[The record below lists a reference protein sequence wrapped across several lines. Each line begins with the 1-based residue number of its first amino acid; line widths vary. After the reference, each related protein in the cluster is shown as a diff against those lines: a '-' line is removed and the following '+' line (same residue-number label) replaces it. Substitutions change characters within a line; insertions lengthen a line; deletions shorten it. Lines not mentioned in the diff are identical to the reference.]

1 MVEPNQLSGFSIFAD
16 MPSEIIAAIARNATL
31 KSYKTGVVLFEEG
44 DMATELYGLLEGEV
58 ALSVLFRDRVLKA
71 EVRHE
76 EYVHKRVEII
86 EKEMVFETVAPGEIF
101 AWSALIAP
109 HQLTSTATCTEPIQ
123 LIALPVDALEA
134 IFERAPQAGA
144 VFMKRLAEVIAQRL
158 RHRTDKLI
166 ESWYQAFGEERL

>member
-109 HQLTSTATCTEPIQ
+109 HQLTSTATCTESTQ
-123 LIALPVDALEA
+123 LIALPVDALDA
-134 IFERAPQAGA
+134 IFERAPQAGV

>member
-1 MVEPNQLSGFSIFAD
+1 MVEPNQLSGFSILAD
-16 MPSEIIAAIARNATL
+16 MPLEIIAEIARNAEIKTF
-31 KSYKTGVVLFEEG
+31 KTGAVLFEEG

-58 ALSVLFRDRVLKA
+58 ELSLLFRDRVLKA

-86 EKEMVFETVAPGEIF
+86 EQEMVFETVAPGEIF

-109 HQLTSTATCTEPIQ
+109 HQLTSTAMCTEPTR
-123 LIALPVDALEA
+123 LMVLPADALEA
-134 IFERAPQAGA
+134 VFERTPRAGA

>member
-1 MVEPNQLSGFSIFAD
+1 MVEPNQLSGFSIVAD
-16 MPSEIIAAIARNATL
+16 MPSEIIAEIARNATL
-31 KSYKTGVVLFEEG
+31 KSFKTGVVLFEEG

-76 EYVHKRVEII
+76 QYVHKRVEII

-109 HQLTSTATCTEPIQ
+109 HQLTSTATCTAPTQ
-123 LIALPVDALEA
+123 LIALPADALET

-144 VFMKRLAEVIAQRL
+144 LFMKRLAEVIAQRL

-166 ESWYQAFGEERL
+166 ESWYQAFGDERL

>member
-1 MVEPNQLSGFSIFAD
+1 MVEANQLSGFSIVAD
-16 MPSEIIAAIARNATL
+16 MPLEILAEIARNATI
-31 KSYKTGVVLFEEG
+31 KSFKSGAVLFEEG

-58 ALSVLFRDRVLKA
+58 ELSLLFRDRVLKT

-86 EKEMVFETVAPGEIF
+86 EQEMVFETVAPGEIF

-109 HQLTSTATCTEPIQ
+109 HQLTSTARCTESTR
-123 LIALPVDALEA
+123 LIALPADALEA
-134 IFERAPQAGA
+134 ILERAPQAGA

-166 ESWYQAFGEERL
+166 ESWYQAFGDARL

>member
-1 MVEPNQLSGFSIFAD
+1 MVEPNQLSGFSIVAG
-16 MPSEIIAAIARNATL
+16 MPSEILAEIARNATIE
-31 KSYKTGVVLFEEG
+31 SFETGEVLFEEG
-44 DMATELYGLLEGEV
+44 DMAMALYGLLEGEV
-58 ALSVLFRDRVLKA
+58 ELSILFRDRVLKA
-71 EVRHE
+71 EVRYE
-76 EYVHKRVEII
+76 EYVHKREEII

-109 HQLTSTATCTEPIQ
+109 HQLTSTATCTAPTR
-123 LIALPVDALEA
+123 LIVLPGDALDA
-134 IFERAPQAGA
+134 IFERAPRAGA

>member
-86 EKEMVFETVAPGEIF
+86 EKEMVFEPVAPGEIF

>member
-1 MVEPNQLSGFSIFAD
+1 MVETNRLSGFSIFAG
-16 MPSEIIAAIARNATL
+16 MPSETLDEIARSASM
-31 KSYKTGVVLFEEG
+31 KSFEAQDVIFEEG
-44 DMATELYGLLEGEV
+44 DLATALYGLMAGEV
-58 ALSVLFRDRVLKA
+58 ELSILFRDRVLKA

-109 HQLTSTATCTEPIQ
+109 HQLTSTATCTEPTR
-123 LIALPVDALEA
+123 LMVLPADALEA
-134 IFERAPQAGA
+134 VFERTPRAGA

>member
-86 EKEMVFETVAPGEIF
+86 EKEMVVETVAPGEIF

-109 HQLTSTATCTEPIQ
+109 HQLTSTARCTESTR
-123 LIALPVDALEA
+123 LIALPVDALDA
-134 IFERAPQAGA
+134 IFERAPQAG
-144 VFMKRLAEVIAQRL
+144 VVLMKRLAEVIAQRL

-166 ESWYQAFGEERL
+166 ESWYQAFGEERM

>member
-16 MPSEIIAAIARNATL
+16 MPSEIIAAVARNATL

-76 EYVHKRVEII
+76 QYVHKRVEII

-109 HQLTSTATCTEPIQ
+109 HQLTSTATCTAPTQ
-123 LIALPVDALEA
+123 LIALPADALET

-144 VFMKRLAEVIAQRL
+144 LFMKRLAEVIAQRL

>member
-1 MVEPNQLSGFSIFAD
+1 MVETSQLSGFSIVAD
-16 MPSEIIAAIARNATL
+16 MPSELLAEIARSATI
-31 KSYKTGVVLFEEG
+31 KSFKRGEVLFEEG
-44 DMATELYGLLEGEV
+44 DMATELFGLLEGEV
-58 ALSVLFRDRVLKA
+58 ELSVLFRDRVLKT

-86 EKEMVFETVAPGEIF
+86 EKEMVFETVAPGEVF

-109 HQLTSTATCTEPIQ
+109 HQLTSIARCNAPTQ

-134 IFERAPQAGA
+134 IFARAPQAGA

-158 RHRTDKLI
+158 RHRTDRLI
-166 ESWYQAFGEERL
+166 ESWYQAFGEGRL

>member
-1 MVEPNQLSGFSIFAD
+1 MVEANQLSDFSIVAD
-16 MPSEIIAAIARNATL
+16 MPSEILAAIAGNATI
-31 KSYKTGVVLFEEG
+31 KSFKTGAVLFEEG

-58 ALSVLFRDRVLKA
+58 ELSILFRDRVLKT

-109 HQLTSTATCTEPIQ
+109 HQLTSTARCTASTQ
-123 LIALPVDALEA
+123 LMALPADALEA
-134 IFERAPQAGA
+134 ILSRAPQAGA
-144 VFMKRLAEVIAQRL
+144 IFMKRLAEVIAKRL

-166 ESWYQAFGEERL
+166 ESWYQAFGDERL

>member
-16 MPSEIIAAIARNATL
+16 MPVEIIAEIARHAEI
-31 KSYKTGVVLFEEG
+31 KSFKSGAVLFEEG

-58 ALSVLFRDRVLKA
+58 ELSLLFRDRVLKA

-76 EYVHKRVEII
+76 EYVHKRVEIV
-86 EKEMVFETVAPGEIF
+86 EKEMVFETVTPGEIF

-109 HQLTSTATCTEPIQ
+109 HQLTSTATCTESTR
-123 LIALPVDALEA
+123 LIVLPADSLEA
-134 IFERAPQAGA
+134 VFERAPRAGA

-158 RHRTDKLI
+158 RHRTDKLV
-166 ESWYQAFGEERL
+166 ESWYQAFGEARL

>member
-1 MVEPNQLSGFSIFAD
+1 MVEPNQLSGFSIVAD
-16 MPSEIIAAIARNATL
+16 MPSEIIAEIARNATL
-31 KSYKTGVVLFEEG
+31 KSFKTGVVLFEEG

-76 EYVHKRVEII
+76 QYVHKRVEII

-109 HQLTSTATCTEPIQ
+109 HQLTSTATCTAPTQ
-123 LIALPVDALEA
+123 LIALPADALET

>member
-1 MVEPNQLSGFSIFAD
+1 MVEPNQLSGFSIVAD
-16 MPSEIIAAIARNATL
+16 MPSEIIAEIARNATL
-31 KSYKTGVVLFEEG
+31 KSFKTGVVLFEEG

-76 EYVHKRVEII
+76 QYVHKRVEII

-109 HQLTSTATCTEPIQ
+109 HQLTSTATCTAPTQ
-123 LIALPVDALEA
+123 LIALPADALEA

-144 VFMKRLAEVIAQRL
+144 LFMKRLAEVIAQRL

-166 ESWYQAFGEERL
+166 ESWYQAFGDERL